1 MKKIFI
7 IALCLTSFLVMNDL
21 AFAGNKDRSGEA
33 GATELLINP
42 WARSAGLGGFNTST
56 VTGVEAM
63 RSNVGGL
70 AFAPRTQFII
80 SRSLWL
86 SGSDININAA
96 GLAVKAGDS
105 GVFGLSLMTIDFG
118 DINITTAENPE
129 GGVGTYSPQWLNL
142 GISYARIFSNSI
154 HGGITL
160 RSVTESIGDV
170 RASGLAVDAGIQYV
184 TGPKEN
190 IHFGISLRNVGT
202 PLRFTGDGLAFSATA
217 PAGEYPITAS
227 QRSEDYE
234 LPSLLHI
241 GGAYDFNFG
250 SLHKLTLLGNFTSNS
265 FSQDQFGVGIEYGLK
280 ELFALRAGYRY
291 ETDITSADK
300 SLNLYTG
307 PSAGFSAGLPLGNA
321 GTRLGIDYAFRLTAR
336 YAGTHTLGLRI
347 NLGGGEANDE

>member
-1 MKKIFI
+1 MKKVNI
-7 IALCLTSFLVMNDL
+7 ILLCFLSLFLMTDL
-21 AFAGNKDRSGEA
+21 AIAGNKDRSGEA

-56 VTGVEAM
+56 VTGIEAM
-63 RSNVGGL
+63 RSNVAGL

-96 GLAVKAGDS
+96 GLAVRAGES

-129 GGVGTYSPQWLNL
+129 GGLGTYTPQWLNL
-142 GISYARIFSNSI
+142 GISYARVFSNSI
-154 HGGITL
+154 HGGITV
-160 RSVTESIGDV
+160 RSITESIGDV
-170 RASGLAVDAGIQYV
+170 RASGVAIDAGIQYV

-190 IHFGISLRNVGT
+190 IHFGIALRNVGT
-202 PLRFTGDGLAFSATA
+202 PLRFSGDGLSFSTTA
-217 PAGEYPITAS
+217 SGGEYPLTVS

-250 SLHKLTLLGNFTSNS
+250 SLHKLTVLGNFTSNS
-265 FSQDQFGVGIEYGLK
+265 FSQDQFGLGMEYSLK
-280 ELFALRAGYRY
+280 ELFALRFGYKY
-291 ETDITSADK
+291 ETDIANVDK

-307 PSAGFSAGLPLGNA
+307 PSAGFSAGLPLGKG
-321 GTRLGIDYAFRLTAR
+321 GTRLGIDYAYRLTAR
-336 YAGTHTLGLRI
+336 YAGTHTLGLRLD
-347 NLGGGEANDE
+347 LGTGPKAEE